1 MGNSRLKRNMMLA
14 HVQIQTQAPMS
25 IAMIMTA
32 RRRRLLELP
41 EVDPDPDQ
49 WEEKKKLHP
58 SKKSPPHPLD
68 KMHLIIIIL
77 YSPGSLHA
85 LWN

>member
-1 MGNSRLKRNMMLA
+1 MLVN
-14 HVQIQTQAPMS
+14 VQIQTQAPMS
-25 IAMIMTA
+25 IAIIMTA
-32 RRRRLLELP
+32 GRRRLLELP
-41 EVDPDPDQ
+41 EVDPDQ

-68 KMHLIIIIL
+68 KIHLIIIIL